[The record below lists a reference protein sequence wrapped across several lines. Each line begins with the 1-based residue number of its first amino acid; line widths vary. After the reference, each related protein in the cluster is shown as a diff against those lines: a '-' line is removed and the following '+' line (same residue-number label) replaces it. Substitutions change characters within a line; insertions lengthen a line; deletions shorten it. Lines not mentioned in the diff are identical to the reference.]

1 MGEISSIR
9 FLFKGEPIMAR
20 KTKTINVSGM
30 SISDIMNIDID
41 TFNKMNE
48 RELRAVTSRLV
59 SASNKRIR
67 RLEKYGIKSPAYQ
80 SLGTDTRF
88 STRLPKGTD
97 ARQRVNKLRQ
107 EFSSARSFLG
117 MKTSTISGYKEYEK
131 NIREEIE
138 SATGRKL
145 GKGQVS
151 QVYNLLHKAQ
161 ERGIIP
167 VNSTG
172 KKGGS
177 IGSLQAREII
187 VEMLNDDTLQE
198 DDYFQKL
205 QDEYERYEMNPED
218 YEYEIEDETTEIDI

>member
-1 MGEISSIR
+1 
-9 FLFKGEPIMAR
+9 MAR
-20 KTKTINVSGM
+20 RTKNINVSGM
-30 SISDIMNIDID
+30 SISDIMNIDIE

-48 RELRAVTSRLV
+48 RELRAVTSRLI

-67 RLEKYGIKSPAYQ
+67 RLEKYGIKSPAYR

-88 STRLPKGTD
+88 STKLPKGID

-117 MKTSTISGYKEYEK
+117 MKTSTITGYKEYEK
-131 NIREEIE
+131 AIKEDIE
-138 SATGRKL
+138 SATGQKL
-145 GKGQVS
+145 KKGQVT
-151 QVYNLLHKAQ
+151 QIYDILHKAQ

-167 VNSTG
+167 INATG

-177 IGSLQAREII
+177 QGSLQAREI
-187 VEMLNDDTLQE
+187 VVAMLNDEDLSP
-198 DDYFQKL
+198 DDYISKL

-218 YEYEIEDETTEIDI
+218 YEYDDIEDETTEIDI